1 MDRRGRATLIGAV
14 MQAAG
19 AKPQL
24 AEFREP
30 ATVGAG
36 QAIVEVLAA
45 GLNPVDR
52 HRAGEGPLPRVLGN
66 EGVGVLAGQGRD
78 RVYFERTVAPFGSIA
93 QRALI
98 DPAIAVPLPDDV
110 TSGAAL
116 AIGIAG
122 LAGWLSLT
130 LRARLQAGERVLV
143 LGASG
148 AVGRIAV
155 QGARL
160 LGAGRVVAAGRS
172 LDTLEPLRA
181 LGADALVELSGDYEQ
196 ALKAESDG
204 GFDVVVDPLF
214 GEPLLAAL
222 TATAD
227 GARIVSLGS
236 SASATATLTR
246 TALMGRTLIG
256 HGNRSTPVKAKRE
269 AYLEM
274 LAHLRAGELAVV
286 FEELPLERFQD
297 AWRRQ
302 AESPHTK
309 LVLVP

>member
-1 MDRRGRATLIGAV
+1 VAERGGAALIGAV
-14 MQAAG
+14 KQTAG
-19 AKPQL
+19 AEPQL
-24 AEFREP
+24 GEFREP
-30 ATVGAG
+30 AGAGAG
-36 QAIVEVLAA
+36 QGIVEVLAA

-52 HRAGEGPLPRVLGN
+52 LRADEGPLPRVLGN
-66 EGVGVLAGQGRD
+66 EGVGLLADQPRH
-78 RVYFERTVAPFGSIA
+78 RVYFERTLTPFGSIA

-98 DPAIAVPLPDDV
+98 DPTIAIPLPDDV
-110 TSGAAL
+110 TAGAAL

-130 LRARLQAGERVLV
+130 LRARLQPGERVLV

-160 LGAGRVVAAGRS
+160 LEAGRVVAAGRS
-172 LDTLEPLRA
+172 LDALEPLRA

-196 ALKAESDG
+196 ALKDESGG

-214 GEPLLAAL
+214 GQPLLAAL
-222 TATAD
+222 AATAD
-227 GARIVSLGS
+227 GARIVTLGS
-236 SASATATLTR
+236 SAGATATLTR
-246 TALMGRTLIG
+246 TALTGRTLIG
-256 HGNRSTPVKAKRE
+256 HGNRSTPVEVKRE

-274 LAHLRAGELAVV
+274 LAHVRAGELTVA
-286 FEELPLERFQD
+286 FEELPLARFEE

-302 AESPHTK
+302 AEHPHTK
-309 LVLVP
+309 LVLAP